1 MTDQNKAGK
10 EVFEKEER
18 DGMMTEIAMLRAETE
33 AIQKKLEEYAEKIAD
48 AKRIYSIKNS
58 EIEEERY
65 KLWKDNSN
73 LLKTILAGKN
83 GDEDYDKLADYWVG
97 ITNDPDRQELK
108 TLREENQRLK
118 ARLKAKQEIIQYL
131 RESIVSLIYG
141 GSKDPL
147 KDTDGSSEPVR
158 LGRPRKSD
166 EGAEEMAVLLRSQGY
181 TIREIANTMG
191 FSIGKVHNI
200 VRGVSVDA
208 EKIKQHR
215 KTRIRKK
222 KDVT

>member
-1 MTDQNKAGK
+1 MTDQDKAGR
-10 EVFEKEER
+10 EIYEKEER
-18 DGMMTEIAMLRAETE
+18 DSMMTEIAMLRAETE
-33 AIQKKLEEYAEKIAD
+33 AIQKRLEEYAEKMAD
-48 AKRIYSIKNS
+48 AKRLYSIKKS

-83 GDEDYDKLADYWVG
+83 GDEAYDKLVDYWVG
-97 ITNDPDRQELK
+97 MTSDPDRQELK
-108 TLREENQRLK
+108 MLREENQRLK

-147 KDTDGSSEPVR
+147 KDTDSRSEPVR

-166 EGAEEMAVLLRSQGY
+166 EGVEEMAILLRSQGY
-181 TIREIANTMG
+181 TIREIGNTMG
-191 FSIGKVHNI
+191 FSIGKVYNM

-208 EKIKQHR
+208 EKLKQHR
-215 KTRIRKK
+215 KTRVRKE
-222 KDVT
+222 